1 MLQARRLVL
10 IDALLDKDDSLFRT
24 FFLILAGS
32 LLLTLSAKIQVPF
45 YPVPMTLQTL
55 VVLLIGVS
63 FGWRMGF
70 ATVLAYLA
78 QGATGL
84 PVFAGTPEKGLGLLY
99 MAGPTGGY
107 LVGFAL
113 AAGLT
118 GWLAERGLDRSV
130 IGTAIA
136 MIAGNLV
143 IYVFGLAWLAN
154 FVGFEKAVTLGVI
167 PFLFGDLVKI
177 MLVTASLPVIWKFL
191 NRGRP

>member
-191 NRGRP
+191 NRGQL

>member
-1 MLQARRLVL
+1 MFQARRLVL

-55 VVLLIGVS
+55 VVLLIGAS

-78 QGATGL
+78 QGAMGL

-177 MLVTASLPVIWKFL
+177 MLATASLPVIWKFL